1 MSFEADMLVDRRRLK
16 RRLSLWRAAA
26 VVALVA
32 LIVLLAGGPRVLSG
46 RDQIARFNVEG
57 VILED
62 EKRDELLEKL
72 AADDSIKALIVRID
86 SPGGTVVG
94 GETLYLSLRAVA
106 ARKPVAVVMGTTA
119 TSAGYMVA
127 LGGDMILAHEGTVT
141 GSIGVI
147 LQSADVTGLLKKL
160 GVDMEAIK
168 SAPLKAT
175 PSPFEPLTQE
185 AREAAKVVIMDM
197 YDMFVSLVAERRN
210 LPRDQV
216 LPLADGR
223 IFTGRQA
230 RDVKLIDA
238 IGGETEALVWLE
250 TERGVAQGLPV
261 REIKVR
267 EDGELLSGA
276 VAALT
281 GKAKLIE
288 RLTLD
293 GLVSLWHF
301 DAGRP

>member
-26 VVALVA
+26 VLALVG
-32 LIVLLAGGPRVLSG
+32 LVVFLVGGPRALSG
-46 RDQIARFNVEG
+46 RDHIARFNVEG

-62 EKRDELLEKL
+62 EKRDELLDKL
-72 AADDSIKALIVRID
+72 ATDGSVKALVVRID

-94 GETLYLSLRAVA
+94 GETLYRSLRGVSAH
-106 ARKPVAVVMGTTA
+106 KPVVVVMGTTA

-127 LGGDMILAHEGTVT
+127 LGGDLILAREGTVT

-160 GVDMEAIK
+160 GIDMEAIK

-197 YDMFVSLVAERRN
+197 FDMFVTLVAERRN
-210 LPRDQV
+210 MPRDRV

-230 RDVKLIDA
+230 REANLVDA
-238 IGGETEALVWLE
+238 IGGENEALAWLE
-250 TERGVAQGLPV
+250 TERGVARGLPI

-267 EDGELLSGA
+267 QDDELLSGA

-281 GKAKLIE
+281 GKTKLIE

-293 GLVSLWHF
+293 GLVSLWHL

>member
-46 RDQIARFNVEG
+46 RDHIARFNVEG

-72 AADDSIKALIVRID
+72 ATDDSTKALIVRID

-106 ARKPVAVVMGTTA
+106 SHKPVVVVMGTTA

-230 RDVKLIDA
+230 REVKLIDA

-250 TERGVAQGLPV
+250 TERGVAQDLPV

-276 VAALT
+276 MAALT

>member
-1 MSFEADMLVDRRRLK
+1 
-16 RRLSLWRAAA
+16 
-26 VVALVA
+26 
-32 LIVLLAGGPRVLSG
+32 VLSG
-46 RDQIARFNVEG
+46 RDHIARFNVEG

-62 EKRDELLEKL
+62 GKRDELLDKL
-72 AADDSIKALIVRID
+72 AQDDSVKALIVRID

-94 GETLYLSLRAVA
+94 GETLYLSLRDVSAH
-106 ARKPVAVVMGTTA
+106 KPVVVVMGTTA

-175 PSPFEPLTQE
+175 PSPFEPLTPE
-185 AREAAKVVIMDM
+185 ARAAAKVVIMDM
-197 YDMFVSLVAERRN
+197 FDMFVTLVAERRN
-210 LPRDQV
+210 MPKDQV

-230 RDVKLIDA
+230 REAKLIDA
-238 IGGETEALVWLE
+238 IGGESEALLWLE
-250 TERGVAQGLPV
+250 TERGVARDLPV

-267 EDGELLSGA
+267 EDDQLLSGA

-281 GKAKLIE
+281 GKTKLIE

-301 DAGRP
+301 DPGRP

>member
-26 VVALVA
+26 VLALVG
-32 LIVLLAGGPRVLSG
+32 LVLFLVGGPRALTG
-46 RDQIARFNVEG
+46 RDHIARFSVEG
-57 VILED
+57 IILED
-62 EKRDELLEKL
+62 EKRDELLDKL
-72 AADDSIKALIVRID
+72 AMDGAVKALIVRID

-94 GETLYLSLRAVA
+94 GETLYLSLRGVA
-106 ARKPVAVVMGTTA
+106 AHKPVVVVMGTTA
-119 TSAGYMVA
+119 TSAGYMTA
-127 LGGDMILAHEGTVT
+127 LGGDFILAREGTVT

-160 GVDMEAIK
+160 GIDMEAIK

-175 PSPFEPLTQE
+175 PSPFEPLTPE

-197 YDMFVSLVAERRN
+197 YDMFVTLVAERRN
-210 LPRDQV
+210 MPKERV

-230 RDVKLIDA
+230 REINLVDA
-238 IGGETEALVWLE
+238 IGGENEALVWLE
-250 TERGVAQGLPV
+250 TERGVPQGLPV
-261 REIKVR
+261 REIKVQQ
-267 EDGELLSGA
+267 DDELLSGA
-276 VAALT
+276 VAAIT
-281 GKAKLIE
+281 GKTKLIE

-293 GLVSLWHF
+293 GLVSLWHL

>member
-1 MSFEADMLVDRRRLK
+1 MSFEADALVDRRRLK
-16 RRLSLWRAAA
+16 RRLSLWRAVA
-26 VVALVA
+26 VLALLGLV
-32 LIVLLAGGPRVLSG
+32 VFLAGGPRALMG
-46 RDQIARFNVEG
+46 RDHIARFSVDG

-72 AADDSIKALIVRID
+72 ATDDSVKALVVRLD

-94 GETLYLSLRAVA
+94 GETLYQSLRAVSA
-106 ARKPVAVVMGTTA
+106 HKPVAVVMGTTA

-127 LGGDMILAHEGTVT
+127 LGGDVILAREGTVT

-147 LQSADVTGLLKKL
+147 LQTADVTGLLKKL

-175 PSPFEPLTQE
+175 PSPFEPLTKE
-185 AREAAKVVIMDM
+185 AREAAKDVVLDM
-197 YDMFVSLVAERRN
+197 FDMFVTLVAERRN
-210 LPRDQV
+210 MPKDKV

-230 RDVKLIDA
+230 REANLVDA
-238 IGGETEALVWLE
+238 IGGENEAIVWLE
-250 TERGVAQGLPV
+250 TERGLPPGLPV
-261 REIKVR
+261 REVKVR
-267 EDGELLSGA
+267 EEDELLSGA

-281 GKAKLIE
+281 GKTKLIE

-301 DAGRP
+301 DPGRN

>member
-26 VVALVA
+26 VLALVG
-32 LIVLLAGGPRVLSG
+32 LIVFMIGGPRVLSG
-46 RDQIARFNVEG
+46 RDHIARLNVEG
-57 VILED
+57 LILED
-62 EKRDELLEKL
+62 EKRDELLGKL
-72 AADDSIKALIVRID
+72 AMDDAVKALIVRID

-94 GETLYLSLRAVA
+94 GETLYSSLRGVSAH
-106 ARKPVAVVMGTTA
+106 KPVVIVMGTTA

-127 LGGDMILAHEGTVT
+127 LGGDMILAREGTVT

-197 YDMFVSLVAERRN
+197 FNMFVTLVAERRN
-210 LPRDQV
+210 MPKDRV

-230 RDVKLIDA
+230 REANLVDA
-238 IGGETEALVWLE
+238 IGGENEALAWLE
-250 TERGVAQGLPV
+250 TERGVARGLPV

-267 EDGELLSGA
+267 EDDELLSGA

-281 GKAKLIE
+281 GKTKLIE